1 MCNQMAQPIRHGKLS
16 GMRVLV
22 AEDVWIYADT
32 LSVILEEQG
41 AVVLGPC
48 NTVAKALEIVRHA
61 PIDFALVDMGL
72 ADAFADNLVAEINA
86 RDIPYAI
93 VTGYQN
99 LPTNADANAA
109 GVLKKPLNAKALV
122 DLLADFA
129 EPRPA

>member
-1 MCNQMAQPIRHGKLS
+1 MCEQMAQPVRHGRLS

-32 LSVILEEQG
+32 LCVILEEQG

-48 NTVAKALEIVRHA
+48 NTAAKAMEIVRHTE
-61 PIDFALVDMGL
+61 IDFALVDMGL
-72 ADAFADNLVAEINA
+72 ADTFADNLVVEINA
-86 RDIPYAI
+86 RGIPYAI

-99 LPTNADANAA
+99 LPTNADANAV
-109 GVLKKPLNAKALV
+109 GVLQKPLKAKALV

-129 EPRPA
+129 KPRPA